1 MKEKKKKQ
9 KKKIA
14 LNVTEIFEEFFY
26 YNFKNQ
32 EILCELKQ
40 ISEEKK
46 TEHNKTK
53 KKKKT
58 LVKSFCY
65 FKINND

>member
-1 MKEKKKKQ
+1 MKEKKKQ

-53 KKKKT
+53 KKKKR
-58 LVKSFCY
+58 L
-65 FKINND
+65 